1 MLIYHSNEDDVK
13 EALNEMIEDE
23 GAIYER
29 IKKNLSQ
36 DEEEDESEERMKI
49 IKKSIMILVIMCG
62 IKEMREK
69 VIKKYEKEVKGI
81 KVTKGKNIDKL
92 FNKNILFIKSL
103 IE

>member
-1 MLIYHSNEDDVK
+1 MLIYHSNEYDVK
-13 EALNEMIEDE
+13 EGLNEMIEDE